1 MTYRND
7 GSHIHALTAEQVMM
21 GASQQYK
28 NKMMGDHGSDAFARL
43 NSEKRTGYQTGSDQP
58 VDFS

>member
-1 MTYRND
+1 
-7 GSHIHALTAEQVMM
+7 MM